1 MPIDIQPSTSVPVD
15 TQVSTDS
22 LLHFVS
28 AAADDAPE
36 DAEPVAA
43 ESDPAE
49 DLEDE
54 LGASE
59 ADALLTII
67 DAFVTLFPSP
77 QSQQL
82 ASLADALNLEGP
94 AREDFIL
101 ALVEELT
108 GTDEDNASDLAE
120 LDTSDD
126 DDDDDDD
133 DSDEDDDEDEEE
145 DGPDQQSAARA
156 LAAIASLS
164 DVSNPDDE
172 LSDGLMNDG
181 QDIDTQRNA
190 DDLAIQDDG
199 EPDIHTKRTPNAPPE
214 GAFDGKPVHV
224 PSLDLE

>member
-1 MPIDIQPSTSVPVD
+1 MPIDIQPSTSIPVD

-28 AAADDAPE
+28 AAAD
-36 DAEPVAA
+36 EPAA
-43 ESDPAE
+43 ETDPVE

-54 LGASE
+54 LGSDE
-59 ADALLTII
+59 ANAILTII
-67 DAFVTLFPSP
+67 DSFTTLFPSP
-77 QSQQL
+77 QTKQIV
-82 ASLADALNLEGP
+82 SLADALLLEGQ

-101 ALVEELT
+101 TMVEEIT
-108 GTDEDNASDLAE
+108 GSEDDNDDLPDE
-120 LDTSDD
+120 LDD
-126 DDDDDDD
+126 
-133 DSDEDDDEDEEE
+133 DEDDDEE
-145 DGPDQQSAARA
+145 DGDEDDSKPDQQSAARA

-181 QDIDTQRNA
+181 QDIDEQRNA